1 MSTRPRVLVTG
12 ASGQLGRLVIKQ
24 LLLDMPAGDVA
35 AMVRSP
41 QAGTTFAADGLAVR
55 VADYDRPDT
64 LDSALAG
71 IERVLL
77 ISSSAVGA
85 RVAQHRNVIEAA
97 RRAGVGLLAYTS
109 LLHADASPLG
119 LAGEHRET
127 EALLRASGVPFVL
140 LRNGWYTENYMAAL
154 PAALAHHALLGSA
167 GQGRIASAAR
177 IDYAAAAAAVLTG
190 DEDRSSRVL
199 ELAGDD
205 AYTLDELAAA
215 VARQSGEDIVY
226 KDLPP
231 ADYEAALLGAGLPGF
246 LAALLADSDAAAAR
260 GALFD
265 ESRQLSRLI
274 GRPTTPL
281 TASIAAALEAH

>member
-1 MSTRPRVLVTG
+1 MSTQPRLLVTG
-12 ASGQLGRLVIKQ
+12 ASGQLGQLVIEQ
-24 LLLDMPAGDVA
+24 LLLTVPVGTIV

-41 QAGTTFAADGLAVR
+41 EAGASLAARGVAVR
-55 VADYDRPDT
+55 VADYDQPET
-64 LDSALAG
+64 LDAALDG

-85 RVAQHRNVIEAA
+85 RVTQHHNVIEAA
-97 RRAGVGLLAYTS
+97 KRAGVGLLAYTS

-127 EALLRASGVPFVL
+127 ETLLRASGVPFVL

-177 IDYAAAAAAVLTG
+177 ADYAAAAAAVLTS
-190 DEDRSSRVL
+190 DEDMAGRVL
-199 ELAGDD
+199 ELAGDE
-205 AYTLDELAAA
+205 AYTLAALAAE
-215 VARQSGEDIVY
+215 VARQSCEDVAY

-246 LAALLADSDAAAAR
+246 LAALLADSDAGAAR
-260 GALFD
+260 GALCD
-265 ESRQLSRLI
+265 EGRQLSRLI

-281 TASIAAALEAH
+281 ATSVADALRMR